1 MLISLQEDDYIK
13 HQNVISAQWFCELS
27 DGTIA
32 YQDDGHPE
40 RPNMSSWIRLSKHLQ
55 QYNLKIHSLKL
66 RYRSN
71 ISDTLPVDAE
81 GYFFCNMMFSVFGEY
96 SANCYVIGYK
106 DGSVINTEDW
116 LVPNLTLIKSDVRDV
131 ILNDSLI
138 LN

>member
-1 MLISLQEDDYIK
+1 
-13 HQNVISAQWFCELS
+13 
-27 DGTIA
+27 
-32 YQDDGHPE
+32 
-40 RPNMSSWIRLSKHLQ
+40 
-55 QYNLKIHSLKL
+55 
-66 RYRSN
+66 
-71 ISDTLPVDAE
+71 
-81 GYFFCNMMFSVFGEY
+81 MMFSVFGEY